1 MKPILEEF
9 QDVVLE
15 EISYDLPPLRD
26 IQHHI
31 DFILGAILPNK
42 NFQATLSQRQRF
54 VLIHKCQKRVNSVP
68 FVISSMLKK
77 VKSDLSNGDSGT
89 TEPDILLEKLFEK
102 TQKLEMMSSD
112 SHLSEDAEQG
122 LNLEISETD
131 VEAAFSTLWKK
142 EEDLKNAERRV
153 AKVGS
158 DKARLGVVGKRL
170 CCYICEAKTNGERT
184 K

>member
-1 MKPILEEF
+1 M
-9 QDVVLE
+9 Q
-15 EISYDLPPLRD
+15 
-26 IQHHI
+26 
-31 DFILGAILPNK
+31 
-42 NFQATLSQRQRF
+42 NFHATLSQRQRF

-142 EEDLKNAERRV
+142 EEDLKNAEWRV
-153 AKVGS
+153 LQKLDQTKQDLEWWEKDFAATFAKQ
-158 DKARLGVVGKRL
+158 KQMEKEL
-170 CCYICEAKTNGERT
+170 
-184 K
+184 

>member
-1 MKPILEEF
+1 M
-9 QDVVLE
+9 Q
-15 EISYDLPPLRD
+15 
-26 IQHHI
+26 
-31 DFILGAILPNK
+31 
-42 NFQATLSQRQRF
+42 NFHATLSQRQRF

-142 EEDLKNAERRV
+142 EEDLKNAEWRV
-153 AKVGS
+153 LQKLDQTKQDLEWWEKDFAATFAKQKQMEKELN
-158 DKARLGVVGKRL
+158 KAHDDLIFQFRQIEEL
-170 CCYICEAKTNGERT
+170 
-184 K
+184 